1 MVTQQ
6 PLRIR
11 FIVTVSTPPPGW
23 AVPFNFYQSL
33 GQGTNVFPSHVK
45 KFFRKRCKTSDAY
58 YGHLSIPVTSYI
70 G

>member
-1 MVTQQ
+1 MSHFAWFFMHFDKLI
-6 PLRIR
+6 PL
-11 FIVTVSTPPPGW
+11 GW

-33 GQGTNVFPSHVK
+33 GQGTNVFPSRVK